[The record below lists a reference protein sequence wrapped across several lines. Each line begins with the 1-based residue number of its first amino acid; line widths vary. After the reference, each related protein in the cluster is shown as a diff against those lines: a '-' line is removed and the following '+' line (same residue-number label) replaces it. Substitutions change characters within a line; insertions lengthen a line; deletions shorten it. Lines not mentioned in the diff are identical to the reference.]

1 MSPKSNCSAIDAIE
15 KWALRNCNTNSA
27 AERIVDERIKRVSLE
42 IQDAWTEQDRE
53 KRCVYTTP
61 APQIHRMDCDRL
73 ISRQQ
78 ERTTDESDEQE

>member
-61 APQIHRMDCDRL
+61 APQIHTMDCDRL

-78 ERTTDESDEQE
+78 ETTDESDEQE

>member
-61 APQIHRMDCDRL
+61 APQIHTMDCDRL

-78 ERTTDESDEQE
+78 EMTTDDQDEE

>member
-1 MSPKSNCSAIDAIE
+1 MSPRNNYSAIDAIE

-53 KRCVYTTP
+53 KRCVYPTQ
-61 APQIHRMDCDRL
+61 APQIHTMACDRL

-78 ERTTDESDEQE
+78 ERTTDDQDEE